1 MLNSASMGKQI
12 ETPVHT
18 NYCLI
23 MRVKSLYIQRPFDAS
38 RDIMVLWKK
47 NKFYPERKVI
57 EDGVLRAMALGVGY
71 GWRYLHWKFTD
82 RIKPCVSRCMA
93 NWFKPGLNGKR
104 RIWQKQKRG
113 QWRRAVITS
122 TDKNILNGR
131 GGPWSC
137 EGSMPQGRG
146 MPGQGSWSGG

>member
-71 GWRYLHWKFTD
+71 GWRYLH
-82 RIKPCVSRCMA
+82 
-93 NWFKPGLNGKR
+93 
-104 RIWQKQKRG
+104 
-113 QWRRAVITS
+113 
-122 TDKNILNGR
+122 
-131 GGPWSC
+131 
-137 EGSMPQGRG
+137 
-146 MPGQGSWSGG
+146 

>member
-1 MLNSASMGKQI
+1 MPNILDPITDNVKLCFYGKT

-71 GWRYLHWKFTD
+71 GWRYLH
-82 RIKPCVSRCMA
+82 
-93 NWFKPGLNGKR
+93 
-104 RIWQKQKRG
+104 
-113 QWRRAVITS
+113 
-122 TDKNILNGR
+122 
-131 GGPWSC
+131 
-137 EGSMPQGRG
+137 
-146 MPGQGSWSGG
+146 